1 MKSKI
6 NLRSAV
12 NEAVIIVVAASAI
25 ALFFNQFRSDRLDL
39 MRDWSDEAFSS
50 GLIEV
55 SIEEAIREFQEGK
68 TTFLDV
74 RSQTKYRQGH
84 IPKSLS
90 LPYDSFY
97 EKLPVIKEKIFPARK
112 IIIYGGEE
120 FLFSNDSAILL
131 QESGFRDV
139 RVFSD
144 GWDQWKEAGLPVEK
158 GTIFHRNASE

>member
-112 IIIYGGEE
+112 IITYGGEE

-131 QESGFRDV
+131 QESGFSDV